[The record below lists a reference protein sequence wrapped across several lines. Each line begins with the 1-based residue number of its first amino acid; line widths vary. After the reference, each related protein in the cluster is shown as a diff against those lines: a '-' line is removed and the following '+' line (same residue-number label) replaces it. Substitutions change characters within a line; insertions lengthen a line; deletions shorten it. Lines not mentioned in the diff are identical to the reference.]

1 MDGKFWGWNSF
12 SVILT
17 GLHGMAPAER
27 VAVRQVKLRGRQTP
41 GLDQCTEL
49 ESGKK
54 LVVYHGN
61 F

>member
-1 MDGKFWGWNSF
+1 MERWF
-12 SVILT
+12 SVHFIR
-17 GLHGMAPAER
+17 LHGMAPAER